1 MLAGQGVIRA
11 GEGTRFFMFSSY
23 FSNFKIQ
30 RFFQNETKF
39 NGFYSKNKSIK
50 IKDGTYVIN
59 DEYK

>member
-11 GEGTRFFMFSSY
+11 GEGTRFFMLPNS

-30 RFFQNETKF
+30 RYFKNEAKF
-39 NGFYSKNKSIK
+39 NGVYSKNKSIK

-59 DEYK
+59 DEFK

>member
-11 GEGTRFFMFSSY
+11 GEGARFFMLPNH

-30 RFFQNETKF
+30 RFFENETKF
-39 NGFYSKNKSIK
+39 NGVYSRNKSIR